1 MAVVRE
7 TPYSAFNFLVE
18 VGGGGGTEV
27 QAGFAEVSGLSTE
40 LTVAEYRR
48 GNAPTNYI
56 IKVPGTTKAGD
67 VTLKRGI
74 TGDAEKVFNWL
85 EEARTGQLSAK
96 KTVRVKL
103 LSEDRS
109 KGEPEVVVT
118 WELIG
123 AMPMKWTG
131 PSLNAKGGGDVAME
145 ELVLSV
151 ENVSQV

>member
-1 MAVVRE
+1 MSVLRE

-40 LTVAEYRR
+40 LTVAEYRN
-48 GNAPTNYI
+48 GNAKTNYI

-74 TGDAEKVFNWL
+74 TGDSEKVFKWL

-109 KGEPEVVVT
+109 QGEPEVVVT